1 MNINVI
7 MQREHLSLRKKILT
21 WLMPLMLLLILVDS
35 TLLNRLAIG
44 ALEKEL
50 DADLYSS
57 TKEMAAYLNHTNLD
71 AKDFEMLEN
80 FSQILLKDEVDTVI
94 YSVSNAQ
101 GKLLNGNPQ
110 LSQVSPSKLS
120 RLNPEFF
127 LTEIN
132 RTQYRVAR
140 SSFWVRSGSV
150 SHQLTVQVAT
160 TMNRRNA
167 LASKILIGVVLPQL
181 LLVLLTYFI
190 ILIGVKKG
198 LAPLNSLQNEVL
210 ARSEQNLSPI
220 DLPNIPK
227 EVALVARSINQL
239 MLQLQNSISAQNN
252 FIANA
257 AHQLRTPLAGA
268 QAQLELAEIESDP
281 EVLQSIFVKVRQS
294 LDRLLHTINQLLIL
308 ARSQPEALPMIKMEL
323 IDLNLIS
330 KEIVLLMLPTAIHK
344 QIDLGFEQSEL
355 PVVIKGNEERLRELL
370 YNLLDNAI
378 RYTQEGGR
386 VTVATKVSADG
397 VALIVE
403 DNGPGVPVAE
413 RDKIFDRFHR
423 VVGSEQEGSGLGLA
437 IVQEIAKLHGASIS
451 LTDASP
457 DGGLKITVLFNRLEP
472 SLSLPI

>member
-1 MNINVI
+1 
-7 MQREHLSLRKKILT
+7 
-21 WLMPLMLLLILVDS
+21 
-35 TLLNRLAIG
+35 AIG

-50 DADLYSS
+50 DADLYGS
-57 TKEMAAYLNHTNLD
+57 TKEIADYLNHTDLNP
-71 AKDFEMLEN
+71 KDFEMLEN
-80 FSQILLKDEVDTVI
+80 FSRILLKDEVDTVI
-94 YSVSNAQ
+94 YSVSNPQ

-110 LSQVSPSKLS
+110 LSQVLPSKVAKLT
-120 RLNPEFF
+120 PEFF

-132 RTQYRVAR
+132 QTQYRVAR
-140 SSFWVRSGSV
+140 SSFWVKGRAAS
-150 SHQLTVQVAT
+150 QQITVQVAAT
-160 TMNRRNA
+160 INRRNA

-198 LAPLNSLQNEVL
+198 LAPLHFLQNEVL
-210 ARSEQNLSPI
+210 ARSEKNLSPI

-227 EVALVARSINQL
+227 EVALVAKSINQL
-239 MLQLQNSISAQNN
+239 MVQLQNSISAQNN

-281 EVLQSIFVKVRQS
+281 EVLQSIYLKVRQS

-330 KEIVLLMLPTAIHK
+330 KEILLLMLPTAIQK
-344 QIDLGFEQSEL
+344 KIDLGFDGSEL
-355 PVVIKGNEERLRELL
+355 PAVIKGNEERLRELL

-378 RYTQEGGR
+378 RYTQKGGR
-386 VTVATKVSADG
+386 VTVATNASADG

-403 DNGPGVPVAE
+403 DNGPGVPVEE

-451 LTDASP
+451 LAEASP
-457 DGGLKITVLFNRLEP
+457 DGGLKITILFK
-472 SLSLPI
+472 

>member
-1 MNINVI
+1 
-7 MQREHLSLRKKILT
+7 
-21 WLMPLMLLLILVDS
+21 
-35 TLLNRLAIG
+35 
-44 ALEKEL
+44 
-50 DADLYSS
+50 
-57 TKEMAAYLNHTNLD
+57 
-71 AKDFEMLEN
+71 
-80 FSQILLKDEVDTVI
+80 
-94 YSVSNAQ
+94 
-101 GKLLNGNPQ
+101 
-110 LSQVSPSKLS
+110 
-120 RLNPEFF
+120 
-127 LTEIN
+127 
-132 RTQYRVAR
+132 
-140 SSFWVRSGSV
+140 
-150 SHQLTVQVAT
+150 
-160 TMNRRNA
+160 
-167 LASKILIGVVLPQL
+167 
-181 LLVLLTYFI
+181 
-190 ILIGVKKG
+190 
-198 LAPLNSLQNEVL
+198 
-210 ARSEQNLSPI
+210 
-220 DLPNIPK
+220 LPNIPK

-323 IDLNLIS
+323 IDLNQIS
-330 KEIVLLMLPTAIHK
+330 KEIVLLMLPTAIQK

-386 VTVATKVSADG
+386 VTMGTYVSADG

-423 VVGSEQEGSGLGLA
+423 VVGSDQEGSGLGLA

-451 LTDASP
+451 LTEASP
-457 DGGLKITVLFNRLEP
+457 DGGLKITVLFNR
-472 SLSLPI
+472 

>member
-1 MNINVI
+1 MNVNVI
-7 MQREHLSLRKKILT
+7 TQREHPSLRKKILV

-50 DADLYSS
+50 DADLYGS
-57 TKEMAAYLNHTNLD
+57 TKEIADYLNHTDLNP
-71 AKDFEMLEN
+71 KDFEMLEN
-80 FSQILLKDEVDTVI
+80 FSRILLKDEVDTVI
-94 YSVSNAQ
+94 YSVSNPQ

-110 LSQVSPSKLS
+110 LSQVLPSKVAKLT
-120 RLNPEFF
+120 PEFF

-132 RTQYRVAR
+132 QTQYRVAR
-140 SSFWVRSGSV
+140 SSFWVKGRAAS
-150 SHQLTVQVAT
+150 QQITVQVAAT
-160 TMNRRNA
+160 INRRNA

-198 LAPLNSLQNEVL
+198 LAPLHFLQNEVL
-210 ARSEQNLSPI
+210 ARSEKNLSPI

-227 EVALVARSINQL
+227 EVALVAKSINQL
-239 MLQLQNSISAQNN
+239 MVQLQNSISAQNN

-281 EVLQSIFVKVRQS
+281 EVLQSIYLKVRQS

-330 KEIVLLMLPTAIHK
+330 KEILLLMLPTAIQK
-344 QIDLGFEQSEL
+344 KIDLGFDGSEL
-355 PVVIKGNEERLRELL
+355 PAVIKGNEERLRELL

-378 RYTQEGGR
+378 RYTQKGGR
-386 VTVATKVSADG
+386 VTVATNASADG

-403 DNGPGVPVAE
+403 DNGPGVPVEE

-451 LTDASP
+451 LAEASP
-457 DGGLKITVLFNRLEP
+457 DGGLKITILFK
-472 SLSLPI
+472 

>member
-1 MNINVI
+1 MNVNVI
-7 MQREHLSLRKKILT
+7 TQREHPSLRKKILV

-50 DADLYSS
+50 DADLYGS
-57 TKEMAAYLNHTNLD
+57 TKEIADYLNHTDLNP
-71 AKDFEMLEN
+71 KDFEMLEN
-80 FSQILLKDEVDTVI
+80 FSRILLKDELDTVI

-110 LSQVSPSKLS
+110 LSQVLPSKVAKLT
-120 RLNPEFF
+120 PEFF

-132 RTQYRVAR
+132 QTQYRVAR
-140 SSFWVRSGSV
+140 SSFWVKGRAAS
-150 SHQLTVQVAT
+150 QQITVQVAAT
-160 TMNRRNA
+160 INRRNA

-198 LAPLNSLQNEVL
+198 LAPLHFLQNEVL
-210 ARSEQNLSPI
+210 ARSEKNLSPI

-227 EVALVARSINQL
+227 EVALVAKSINQL
-239 MLQLQNSISAQNN
+239 MVQLQNSISAQNN

-281 EVLQSIFVKVRQS
+281 EVLQSIYLKVRQS

-330 KEIVLLMLPTAIHK
+330 KEILLLMLPTAIQK
-344 QIDLGFEQSEL
+344 KIDLGFDGSEL
-355 PVVIKGNEERLRELL
+355 PAVIKGNEERLRELL

-378 RYTQEGGR
+378 RYTQKGGR
-386 VTVATKVSADG
+386 VTVATNASADG

-403 DNGPGVPVAE
+403 DNGPGVPVEE

-451 LTDASP
+451 LAEASP
-457 DGGLKITVLFNRLEP
+457 DGGLKITILFK
-472 SLSLPI
+472 